1 MFDRLRRVGSD
12 STDQQRLKR
21 LLEDCHRLLGEAGES
36 ISQSLAERSLA
47 GYQGLSAERQLAFFQ
62 ALASDF
68 NPDGQRVREA
78 AARYADSGRAA
89 DLVAL
94 VSVAEPP
101 RQELFRRLNR
111 VPHGCAVLVALREK
125 LLTHLKRH
133 PELQAVD
140 ADLHH
145 LLSSWFNPGFLRL
158 EQLSWDSP
166 AGLLEQIIAHEA
178 VHEIDGWADLRCRLQ
193 PDRRLFAYFHPA
205 LPREPLIFVEVAFSS
220 EMPSAI
226 GPLLERKRPILEDMR
241 AFKVATFYSISNC
254 QPGLKGVH
262 LGNFLI
268 KRVAELLQRDI
279 PSLKIFCTLSP
290 VPSLMGWLSSQDA
303 VLNMDWSAKQ
313 RERYEERRLL
323 VKAAVVEAQSS
334 TARLMSIAED
344 AVWSEHLESLCS
356 AYLSSTAMAEERQTD
371 PVARFHL
378 NNGAR
383 LERVNP
389 RANLSPKGLRQS
401 LGLMVN
407 YLYDLEEVETNHE
420 RFVRGE
426 ATSSRPVLKKA
437 LR

>member
-1 MFDRLRRVGSD
+1 MFERLRRVASD

-21 LLEDCHRLLGEAGES
+21 LLDDCHRLLGEAGES
-36 ISQSLAERSLA
+36 ISQSLAERALA
-47 GYQGLSAERQLAFFQ
+47 GYRALTAERQLAFFQ

-68 NPDGQRVREA
+68 NPDGQQVREA

-94 VSVAEPP
+94 VAVAEPP

-111 VPHGCAVLVALREK
+111 VPHGCGVLVGLRAK
-125 LLTHLKRH
+125 LLTHLKRF
-133 PELQAVD
+133 PELQSVD

-178 VHEIDGWADLRCRLQ
+178 VHEIDGWTDLRCRLQ

-205 LPREPLIFVEVAFSS
+205 LPKEPLIFVEVAFSA
-220 EMPSAI
+220 EMPSAV
-226 GPLLERKRPILEDMR
+226 GPLLERKRDILDDPK

-268 KRVAELLQRDI
+268 KRVAEMLQREI
-279 PSLKIFCTLSP
+279 PSLKTFCTLSP
-290 VPSLMGWLSSQDA
+290 VPSLVNWLVAQGTLPQA
-303 VLNMDWSAKQ
+303 NWSAKQ
-313 RERYEERRLL
+313 LVRLEERRGL
-323 VKAAVVEAQSS
+323 VREAVVEAQSS
-334 TARLMSIAED
+334 TARLLSLAED
-344 AVWSEHLESLCS
+344 AAWDQHLESLCS
-356 AYLSSTAMAEERQTD
+356 AYLATTAMVDEREAD

-383 LERVNP
+383 LERVNLK
-389 RANLSPKGLRQS
+389 ANLSPKGLKQS
-401 LGLMVN
+401 LGIMVN
-407 YLYDLEEVETNHE
+407 YLYDLDEVEVNHE
-420 RFVRGE
+420 RFVHGE
-426 ATSSRPVLKKA
+426 ATASRPVLQKA
-437 LR
+437 VR